1 MCSKANNFFSSGA
14 IHVKLTDNPP
24 TQHSY
29 NRPKFQSY
37 TSRNGKVDFETGNSI
52 HTRANQHRSDIS
64 IGQKNIPT
72 VRHFQ
77 SCGRN
82 NLKLTVIERVRTDDR
97 DTRLTRERY
106 WIETEASHKQL
117 LITNR
122 FLYNLLI

>member
-1 MCSKANNFFSSGA
+1 MPGTICC
-14 IHVKLTDNPP
+14 
-24 TQHSY
+24 
-29 NRPKFQSY
+29 
-37 TSRNGKVDFETGNSI
+37 ETGNSI

-106 WIETEASHKQL
+106 WIKRLKPA
-117 LITNR
+117 INN
-122 FLYNLLI
+122 FL